1 MNIISNLREQITAI
15 RGRSMPYP
23 GRLDD
28 MIKEHENIYEAIAQR
43 SVDKAQKAVRTHMEN
58 AERTLLKVIEANEKA
73 EEKQK
78 KEGKA

>member
-1 MNIISNLREQITAI
+1 
-15 RGRSMPYP
+15 
-23 GRLDD
+23 

-58 AERTLLKVIEANEKA
+58 AERTLLKVIEAKEKA
-73 EEKQK
+73 SEEKQK